1 MGIFD
6 ILAPGG
12 QRRGMSPIMMALMG
26 LLAYK
31 ALKGKN
37 QPGTQGGAAPRRA
50 AVAAWAICCPAVWA
64 GCSAAALAAR

>member
-1 MGIFD
+1 MGVFD

-31 ALKGKN
+31 ALKGKS
-37 QPGTQGGAAPRRA
+37 QPGARMSKIPMAA
-50 AVAAWAICCPAVWA
+50 
-64 GCSAAALAAR
+64 S